1 MFRGSQARR
10 ICCLRTG
17 LPSNKMAKFCGKIGY
32 AEAVETTHG
41 IWQGRTTERAC
52 TGELLRNTRRL
63 QGSDRVN
70 SDITIANEISIIA
83 DTYANGNFHAMR
95 YITFMGSKWR
105 IESVEV
111 QYPRLILSIGGIYNG
126 ETAEDSDDKA

>member
-1 MFRGSQARR
+1 M
-10 ICCLRTG
+10 
-17 LPSNKMAKFCGKIGY
+17 
-32 AEAVETTHG
+32 
-41 IWQGRTTERAC
+41 
-52 TGELLRNTRRL
+52 
-63 QGSDRVN
+63 N
-70 SDITIANEISIIA
+70 SDITIANEISISA
-83 DTYANGNFHAMR
+83 DPYANGNFHAMR